1 MPIGNTGV
9 IRGAT
14 RNADVVTGQAVSL
27 LMIPKE
33 VYLRHWYVPYT
44 LEELKSLLAKDG

>member
-14 RNADVVTGQAVSL
+14 RNAGVVTGQDVSL
-27 LMIPKE
+27 LIIPKD
-33 VYLRHWYVPYT
+33 VYLRHWYMPYT
-44 LEELKSLLAKDG
+44 HEELKSLLAKDG